1 MDAGRSDKITDET
14 RREAEVGEEEEE
26 EEDDDGDDG
35 DDEEDDEEDED
46 CAVVGAAAVL
56 IHERPVVLQAP
67 VVGRPFLKQAPH
79 FFKTAGQQPNKLTS
93 NQASQPQRPD
103 ETSQPGTCQSSHSA
117 RVRQTEN
124 VNIVDHKSG
133 TLQLGECCY
142 NLQSQYTHTYNYTCT
157 FTV

>member
-1 MDAGRSDKITDET
+1 MDAGRSDRITEET

-26 EEDDDGDDG
+26 DDD
-35 DDEEDDEEDED
+35 DDEEEEEEDED

-67 VVGRPFLKQAPH
+67 VIGRPFMKKAPH
-79 FFKTAGQQPNKLTS
+79 CLKTAGQQPNKLTS
-93 NQASQPQRPD
+93 NQASQLQRPD
-103 ETSQPGTCQSSHSA
+103 ETSQPGTCQASHSA
-117 RVRQTEN
+117 RVRRTEN

-133 TLQLGECCY
+133 TLRLGECCY
-142 NLQSQYTHTYNYTCT
+142 NLQSQYTHMYNYTGT